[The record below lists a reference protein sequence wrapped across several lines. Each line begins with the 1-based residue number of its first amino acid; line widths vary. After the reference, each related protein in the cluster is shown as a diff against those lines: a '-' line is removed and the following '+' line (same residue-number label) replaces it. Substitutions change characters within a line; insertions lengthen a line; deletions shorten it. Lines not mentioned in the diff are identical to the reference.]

1 MKIGVEHG
9 EHVTFVDRR
18 TVPFLKFVKFSK
30 CSGGNRE
37 RKNARG
43 HDLDFLAHRI
53 NIHDILWRK
62 IAHDRAT
69 IRYPMYNSFFFE
81 LE

>member
-1 MKIGVEHG
+1 MEVGVKHG

-18 TVPFLKFVKFSK
+18 TVPLLKFVKFSK
-30 CSGGNRE
+30 RTGGNRK
-37 RKNARG
+37 RKNACG

-62 IAHDRAT
+62 IAHDRAA
-69 IRYPMYNSFFFE
+69 IRYPMYNSLLLE